1 MDRIELG
8 NDINEWLE
16 EYLKTVEEKLAS
28 LSRAELISEMK
39 NLESAYTDQQL
50 EKFPDKVMISSLKA
64 NCKHASVIDAYV
76 ILDQLR
82 NNASDAVILNSV
94 SGMIQTISKAKVDEK
109 TREMNAEFME
119 KLREHEE
126 E

>member
-8 NDINEWLE
+8 NDVNEWLE

-50 EKFPDKVMISSLKA
+50 EKFHDKVMISSLKA
-64 NCKHASVIDAYV
+64 NCKHGSVIDAYV

-94 SGMIQTISKAKVDEK
+94 SGLIQTISKAKVDEK

>member
-1 MDRIELG
+1 MDRVELE
-8 NDINEWLE
+8 NDISEWLE

-39 NLESAYTDQQL
+39 NLESAYTDRQL
-50 EKFPDKVMISSLKA
+50 EKFSDKVMISSLKA

-94 SGMIQTISKAKVDEK
+94 SGLIQTISKAKVDEK
-109 TREMNAEFME
+109 TREMNAEFVE
-119 KLREHEE
+119 KLREQEE